1 MNPYIIHNKH
11 RKHMKFVNLKNISSL
26 KFDGGNIPKKKR
38 LLLCLILFSV
48 NNSL

>member
-26 KFDGGNIPKKKR
+26 KFDGGNISKKKKK
-38 LLLCLILFSV
+38 ITIMFNPLFC
-48 NNSL
+48 

>member
-26 KFDGGNIPKKKR
+26 KFDGGNISKKK
-38 LLLCLILFSV
+38 ITIMFNPLFC
-48 NNSL
+48 